1 VKGYQE
7 GALIVEVSDARTRK
21 LVWYGSATAVV
32 NPQLREKRLPDAV
45 RRMFERFPVI
55 SDKSAVRP

>member
-1 VKGYQE
+1 MEGYQE

-45 RRMFERFPVI
+45 RRMFERFPT
-55 SDKSAVRP
+55 R